1 MVFENFFIKAKV
13 EVLSLPLPLQSFQKT
28 DDTGA
33 VIVGEYYTIPEY
45 LATFNHTV
53 ERYSNDGYFIKGFGF
68 NLTGI
73 DELRA
78 KLGVFGLELGTNI
91 WILSP
96 AEVQDELKKPEW
108 QSEELEVSQ

>member
-13 EVLSLPLPLQSFQKT
+13 EVLGLPLPLQSFQKT

-68 NLTGI
+68 NIQGL
-73 DELRA
+73 DEMRTKFA
-78 KLGVFGLELGTNI
+78 NFGMTFDVDVF
-91 WILSP
+91 ILSP
-96 AEVQDELKKPEW
+96 VEVLEELAKPEW
-108 QSEELEVSQ
+108 QDDTV